1 MREKEGIS
9 GKTYRTVI
17 ASTSLRT
24 MKIPPKKKIAHFAAL
39 VKLPDR
45 PPVRRFMQ
53 CLDFLPA
60 IPYPSR
66 GGDEMPAIAILG
78 AQWGD
83 ESKGKLAHLLS
94 RDADFCVRF
103 NGGTNAGHTVV
114 VDGEEIK
121 FHLLPAG
128 SLWNRTSVLG
138 NGMVIDPFALAEEL
152 KSLEERGLKPDIYI
166 SAAAHFLLPYHRIVE
181 QLSGAEEG
189 IGTTGR
195 GIGPAYRDKAERTG
209 LRVGDLLS
217 PSRFCERL
225 ERNLRREQRVWEG
238 SAELQRLDPQR
249 LADEV
254 LQVFEP
260 LRERITDTAQL
271 LNRALDRGKKI
282 IFEGAQ
288 GALLDIDFG
297 TYPYVTSSNATIG
310 GIGIGAGV
318 SPRRVE
324 RVIGVVKAYTTRV
337 GEGPFPTEEF
347 GEIGQRLRE
356 RGREFGAT
364 TGRPRRCGWLDLV
377 ALKFAQMIN
386 GFTELA
392 LMKLDVLSGLP
403 ELRVATRYR
412 CGGELVE
419 DLPPGAEALERCK
432 PVYEMLPGWEE
443 EIGKCRHLDE
453 LPPKAQA
460 YIAFIEERLGVP
472 VSIISVGPEAEASIL
487 RAPVI
492 AESF

>member
-1 MREKEGIS
+1 
-9 GKTYRTVI
+9 
-17 ASTSLRT
+17 
-24 MKIPPKKKIAHFAAL
+24 
-39 VKLPDR
+39 
-45 PPVRRFMQ
+45 
-53 CLDFLPA
+53 
-60 IPYPSR
+60 
-66 GGDEMPAIAILG
+66 MPAIAILG

-94 RDADFCVRF
+94 KGADLCVRF

-114 VDGEEIK
+114 TDGEEIK

-128 SLWNRTSVLG
+128 SLWECTCVLG

-152 KSLEERGLKPDIYI
+152 ELLQKRGLKPEIYI
-166 SAAAHFLLPYHRIVE
+166 SAAAHLLLPYHRIVE
-181 QLSGAEEG
+181 RLSGAEEG

-209 LRVGDLLS
+209 LRVGDLLQ
-217 PSRFCERL
+217 PEPFRERL
-225 ERNLRREQRVWEG
+225 ARNLEREQKVWE
-238 SAELQRLDPQR
+238 SAELRLDPGE
-249 LADEV
+249 LAAEV
-254 LQVFEP
+254 LELMEP
-260 LRERITDTAQL
+260 FLGKITDTARL
-271 LNRALDRGKKI
+271 LNHALDRGKRV

-297 TYPYVTSSNATIG
+297 TYPYVTSSNTTIG
-310 GIGIGAGV
+310 GIGVGAGV

-337 GEGPFPTEEF
+337 GAGPFPTEEP
-347 GEIGQRLRE
+347 GEVGEQLRE

-377 ALKFAQMIN
+377 ALRYAQMIN

-412 CGGELVE
+412 RDGELSE
-419 DLPPGAEALERCK
+419 DFPSAAKVLERCE
-432 PVYEMLPGWEE
+432 PVYEALPGWEE
-443 EIGKCRHLDE
+443 EIGGCRRFDE
-453 LPPKAQA
+453 LPPQA
-460 YIAFIEERLGVP
+460 RDYVAFIEERLGVP
-472 VSIISVGPEAEASIL
+472 VSIASLGPEAEASIL
-487 RAPVI
+487 RASVI
-492 AESF
+492 TESL